1 MVPQATL
8 TRLLLILAILDAH
21 HAIDCPHV
29 MRGSGHI
36 TAHGDIEQ
44 VGDASHALHT
54 NDETKRAKRATKRKR
69 RILARCVALAAST
82 SAYSNGKQADEA
94 KTALEAAHYKF
105 IKEFSVKNGND
116 TDHVGLWSNC
126 WRCVMS
132 FRGSDTN
139 EDFINNFN
147 STTVSAWGIP
157 GVHAGVKKELEGLVK
172 VMDFSFIRGAC
183 TGKIFIVTGRSLGGG
198 LAQLFSLVL
207 NKAGDPLK
215 AGIKADFLYTFG
227 AMSVGSMDLSNDAA
241 QDGCMKG
248 LQFFN
253 AQRNGKNSTV
263 IDTARQPLVGGDVLF
278 PIKSRKMLSFG
289 PWQHR
294 TYKCGTPIPKEVGPF
309 PVMTKQGPNLQG
321 YKDWSANHMI
331 ATYALN
337 IGCFSFKQF
346 RKEYVRFEEEW
357 PEKKKKKIEEYKA
370 QMR

>member
-1 MVPQATL
+1 MWFLLTL
-8 TRLLLILAILDAH
+8 TILGDLHGIESSAIIRVAQK
-21 HAIDCPHV
+21 IN
-29 MRGSGHI
+29 
-36 TAHGDIEQ
+36 AHGDAEQ
-44 VGDASHALHT
+44 VDDAPNVSQ
-54 NDETKRAKRATKRKR
+54 TKKRKR
-69 RILARCVALAAST
+69 LPQKCVALTACI
-82 SAYSNGKQADEA
+82 SAYGVGNDSVDA
-94 KTALEAAHYKF
+94 KEDLKATNYKF
-105 IKEFSVKNGND
+105 VKGFSSKKGND
-116 TDHVGLWSNC
+116 TDFVGLWCNC
-126 WRCVMS
+126 RQCIMN
-132 FRGSDTN
+132 FRGSDTM
-139 EDFINNFN
+139 EDFATTYNF
-147 STTVSAWGIP
+147 TPVSAWGIP
-157 GVHAGVKKELEGLVK
+157 GVHAGLKYELEALIK

-183 TGKIFIVTGRSLGGG
+183 TGKIFIVTGHSLGGG